1 MRILVKTL
9 LLLFA
14 LLLTAP
20 GVAQAETAHDAD
32 RQHMADS
39 VLAEHHEK
47 PQAVLDNASELIRVC
62 STRPVR
68 VTPSSHYTPG
78 QRIVVRQQQLFHT
91 QKTSYL
97 QYRGRCTLF
106 SRPILTVPPCRH
118 YVLALGQLLC

>member
-14 LLLTAP
+14 LLLSAP
-20 GVAQAETAHDAD
+20 GTAQAETAHATDKRHAP
-32 RQHMADS
+32 DS
-39 VLAEHHEK
+39 VLVEHHERS
-47 PQAVLDNASELIRVC
+47 QAVLDNTSELIRVC

-68 VTPSSHYTPG
+68 ITPSSHYTPG

-106 SRPILTVPPCRH
+106 SRPILTVPPCRR
-118 YVLALGQLLC
+118 YVLALGHLLC